1 MSTPYLGE
9 IRLFAGNF
17 APVGWALCQGQLLAI
32 SENDALFTLLG
43 TTYGGDGQS
52 TFALP
57 NLSSR
62 IPVHQGSGYVLGQ
75 AAGSE
80 TVTLVSA
87 HLPSHGHQVNAVA
100 GQGGTASPSNA
111 VWAAGSIAAYS
122 DTSPT
127 ATMNP
132 AAIAPS
138 GGNQPH
144 DDMLPYLVINFIIAL
159 EGIYPSQN

>member
-32 SENDALFTLLG
+32 SENDALFSLLG
-43 TTYGGDGQS
+43 TTYGGDGQN

-87 HLPSHGHQVNAVA
+87 QLPSHGHQVNAVA

-122 DTSPT
+122 DASPT
-127 ATMNP
+127 VTMSP

-144 DDMLPYLVINFIIAL
+144 DNMSPYLVINFIIAL